1 MFYNKEDI
9 VEHIKTATV
18 NMTLLRNGII
28 HYSYI
33 VKTEITVENH
43 WENHYSLLKIVRERK
58 RHPLLIDSMNF
69 FNISND
75 VKLLVRT
82 LEPKIPITGR
92 AFVTDSLAERL
103 LVRFF
108 QKTQKTIYPLKIFS
122 DYNEAVKWLLELK

>member
-1 MFYNKEDI
+1 MFYSKEEI
-9 VEHIKTATV
+9 VEQIKTATV
-18 NMTLLRNGII
+18 NMTLLKNGII

-43 WENHYSLLKIVRERK
+43 WENHHTLLKIVRDNK

-69 FNISND
+69 FNISNE
-75 VKLLVRT
+75 VKILVRT
-82 LEPKIPITGR
+82 LEPKIPITAR

-108 QKTQKTIYPLKIFS
+108 QRTQKTMYPLRIFS
-122 DYNEAVKWLLELK
+122 GYDEAVKWLLELN

>member
-1 MFYNKEDI
+1 MFYTKADI
-9 VEHIKTATV
+9 VNQIKTASV
-18 NMTLLRNGII
+18 NMTLLKNGII

-43 WENHYSLLKIVRERK
+43 WENHRALLKIALADK

-69 FNISND
+69 FNISNE
-75 VKLLVRT
+75 VKTLVRT

-108 QKTQKTIYPLKIFS
+108 QKTQKPMYPLKIFS
-122 DYNEAVKWLLELK
+122 AYDEAVIWLLELK